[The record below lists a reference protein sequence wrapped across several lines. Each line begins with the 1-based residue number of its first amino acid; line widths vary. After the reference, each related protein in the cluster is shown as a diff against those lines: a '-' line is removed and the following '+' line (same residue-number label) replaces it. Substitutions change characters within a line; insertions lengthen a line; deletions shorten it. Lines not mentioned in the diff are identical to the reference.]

1 MKAEGTAPSGIML
14 VDKPS
19 GITSHDVIYA
29 VRRAFG
35 TKQAGHTG
43 TLDPLAT
50 GLLAVM
56 VGRAVKASP
65 YLTAGRKEYSAG
77 IRFGV
82 ETDTEDI
89 TGNVISEKN
98 VSFTA
103 EEVKTA
109 CDALTGQIEQIPP
122 MYSAKKVG
130 GKKLYELARQG
141 LTVSRTAQKVTVYSI
156 DLDPCPYPS
165 RDFTFRVSCSS
176 GTYIRTLCADMGR
189 MLGCGAV
196 MTSLRRLSAG
206 SLSLDGAVGLD
217 ELKNMS
223 REEAEGRLIPVD
235 KALLDA
241 AAGKVNVT
249 PFHERLIRSGC
260 AVLLRKITSATFP
273 DGSYILICGDNGFF
287 SLGETVS
294 TGEGPALKSRVLFEL

>member
-1 MKAEGTAPSGIML
+1 MNAEGTAPSGILL

-19 GITSHDVIYA
+19 GMTSHDVIYA
-29 VRRAFG
+29 VRRALG
-35 TKQAGHTG
+35 TRQAGHTG

-65 YLTAGRKEYSAG
+65 YLSAERKEYSAG

-89 TGNVISEKN
+89 TGNVISEMD
-98 VSFTA
+98 VSFTE
-103 EEVKTA
+103 EEVRSA
-109 CDALTGQIEQIPP
+109 CDAPTGQIEQIPP

-141 LTVSRTAQKVTVYSI
+141 LTVSRTSQKVTVYSI
-156 DLDPCPYPS
+156 DLVSSTAPS
-165 RDFTFRVSCSS
+165 RDFRFRVSCSA

-189 MLGCGAV
+189 ILGCGAV

-206 SLSLDGAVGLD
+206 PMSVDGAVGLD
-217 ELKNMS
+217 ELKEMS
-223 REEAEGRLIPVD
+223 REEAAGRLLPVD
-235 KALLDA
+235 SVLIGA
-241 AAGKVNVT
+241 AAGRVKVI
-249 PFHERLIRSGC
+249 PFHEKLIRSGC
-260 AVLLRKITSATFP
+260 AVLLRKITADTFP
-273 DGSYILICGDNGFF
+273 DGSYVLIYGENGFF

-294 TGEGPALKSRVLFEL
+294 TGEGPALKSRVLFDL

>member
-1 MKAEGTAPSGIML
+1 MKAEGTAPSGILL

-89 TGNVISEKN
+89 TGNVISEKD

-130 GKKLYELARQG
+130 GKKLYELARLYIQG
-141 LTVSRTAQKVTVYSI
+141 FLLVG
-156 DLDPCPYPS
+156 DLYQN
-165 RDFTFRVSCSS
+165 
-176 GTYIRTLCADMGR
+176 
-189 MLGCGAV
+189 
-196 MTSLRRLSAG
+196 SLRRHGKDARLRGSHDFSAEAVCRIIIVRWG
-206 SLSLDGAVGLD
+206 GRARRTEKHEPRRSRGAPY
-217 ELKNMS
+217 S
-223 REEAEGRLIPVD
+223 
-235 KALLDA
+235 
-241 AAGKVNVT
+241 
-249 PFHERLIRSGC
+249 C
-260 AVLLRKITSATFP
+260 
-273 DGSYILICGDNGFF
+273 
-287 SLGETVS
+287 
-294 TGEGPALKSRVLFEL
+294 